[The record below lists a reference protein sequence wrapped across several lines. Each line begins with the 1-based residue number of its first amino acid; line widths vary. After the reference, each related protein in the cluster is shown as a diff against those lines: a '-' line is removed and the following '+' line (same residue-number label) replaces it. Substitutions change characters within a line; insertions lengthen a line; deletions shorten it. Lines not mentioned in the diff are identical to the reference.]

1 MFFNKYPYTDFHELN
16 ADWIVEQF
24 QSLLDRMAEV
34 EETVASFEG
43 RVSTLEGKMTTA
55 EGNITNLQ
63 GRMTTAEGN
72 ITNLQGRMTT
82 AEGTISNHTSAIAGI
97 KACDLM
103 NSAQLEPQ
111 SDYTPYTTTATEVKL
126 RFRKKT
132 YDDGSATAT
141 DWWYIDMPM
150 ASDQN
155 AGLMYAAEAE
165 AVEMLSKSGSNV
177 KSSGGFEV
185 TSVDT
190 TNPHAVPD
198 LQTVN
203 TVTKT
208 TIFDRDMYQ
217 DVADPDGPIYQSKFA
232 QNHSQ
237 GKFEYL
243 QNGAQKAF
251 YLYAAGAEL
260 ATALNGGQDDL
271 IKIVI
276 PDGCRPS
283 AAFSWDFQVA
293 SASDGEA
300 HGLLRFEYD
309 PLTYM
314 LTGTYYGQDA
324 LVINYSIEMHGFYMP
339 FM

>member
-24 QSLLDRMAEV
+24 QSLLDRISEC
-34 EETVASFEG
+34 EETVEAMET

-111 SDYTPYTTTATEVKL
+111 SDYIPYTTTATEVKL

-165 AVEMLSKSGSNV
+165 AVEMLSKNGSDV
-177 KSSGGFEV
+177 KSTGGFEV

-190 TNPHAVPD
+190 SNPHAVPD

-203 TVTKT
+203 GVTSV
-208 TIFDRDMYQ
+208 TIFDGDMYEPV
-217 DVADPDGPIYQSKFA
+217 DTDPPVPIIYSAFK
-232 QNHSQ
+232 QNQ
-237 GKFEYL
+237 NGTFLYL
-243 QNGAQKAF
+243 QNNGAKAF
-251 YLYAAGAEL
+251 WFNATEPQIYGSLINAG
-260 ATALNGGQDDL
+260 
-271 IKIVI
+271 VI
-276 PDGCRPS
+276 IRVRIPEAYRP
-283 AAFSWDFQVA
+283 ARRMCWDFA
-293 SASDGEA
+293 AIDINDIDYGPMRA
-300 HGLLRFEYD
+300 TYD
-309 PLTYM
+309 NGVLS
-314 LTGTYYGQDA
+314 LIYYGSGSFHDGD
-324 LVINYSIEMHGFYMP
+324 VICIEGLYMP

>member
-24 QSLLDRMAEV
+24 QSLLDRITECEEIV
-34 EETVASFEG
+34 EAMET
-43 RVSTLEGKMTTA
+43 RVSTLEGK
-55 EGNITNLQ
+55 
-63 GRMTTAEGN
+63 MTTAEGN

-126 RFRKKT
+126 RFRQKT

-155 AGLMYAAEAE
+155 AGLINAVEAE
-165 AVEMLSKSGSNV
+165 AVELLRKSGSNV
-177 KSSGGFEV
+177 KSTGGFEV

-190 TNPHAVPD
+190 SNPHAVPD

-203 TVTKT
+203 TVTRT

-217 DVADPDGPIYQSKFA
+217 DVVDPDGPIYQSVFRQQEA
-232 QNHSQ
+232 Q

-251 YLYAAGAEL
+251 YMYADDPEIGANISGPVEI
-260 ATALNGGQDDL
+260 

-276 PDGCRPS
+276 PEGCRPS
-283 AAFSWDFQVA
+283 TAYSWDFA
-293 SASDGEA
+293 FISEDDDID
-300 HGLLRFEYD
+300 HGAIRFEYN
-309 PLTYM
+309 PSTYM
-314 LTGTYYGQDA
+314 ITAIYFGQDSFNVGKTIA
-324 LVINYSIEMHGFYMP
+324 WRGLYMP